1 MWFDYTFWNTPQV
14 FHKSVKETWWL
25 SAVPV
30 RVYQTESLT
39 STLLQFGHTLIFS
52 VDFCFERKAREE
64 GNVCLLSKASHFC
77 RCSFLMWMPRFFNRF
92 PLGHL
97 SPLNGARWTLTFW
110 LKKGFKPFFLSQ
122 TDVRRVEAE
131 VSVAPVT
138 TLSDWTGGEKC
149 NWGGMRRSP
158 VRVKQQ
164 EIICTSCLP
173 PYTHT
178 CTHALSR
185 ALNMFKKQTLNAKFN
200 GAVLTL
206 EILTHK
212 NVLISGIKKYTSLS
226 PRLLP

>member
-1 MWFDYTFWNTPQV
+1 MAVGGSCQCLPDRESHIYASPVWPHTHLFCGFLFRQ
-14 FHKSVKETWWL
+14 KSGRGRERL
-25 SAVPV
+25 S
-30 RVYQTESLT
+30 
-39 STLLQFGHTLIFS
+39 FI
-52 VDFCFERKAREE
+52 E
-64 GNVCLLSKASHFC
+64 GFPLLSLFFFKVDA
-77 RCSFLMWMPRFFNRF
+77 WFFNRF

-97 SPLNGARWTLTFW
+97 SPLNGARWALTFW

-178 CTHALSR
+178 RTHALSR
-185 ALNMFKKQTLNAKFN
+185 ALNMFKKQTFNAKFN
-200 GAVLTL
+200 GAVL
-206 EILTHK
+206 
-212 NVLISGIKKYTSLS
+212 
-226 PRLLP
+226 P